1 MKSLFAHTR
10 KPLKDLLFIRVC
22 TAVFGIISASI
33 GTYGLTQ
40 IDPHELLGWLVMLF
54 LGLIAGWGFYMIY
67 AAFVGGSQTIKRV
80 ADGLGRGSI
89 SSAILLFFVAI
100 IALPITVLI
109 RAVKRAS

>member
-1 MKSLFAHTR
+1 
-10 KPLKDLLFIRVC
+10 
-22 TAVFGIISASI
+22 
-33 GTYGLTQ
+33 
-40 IDPHELLGWLVMLF
+40 MLF

-67 AAFVGGSQTIKRV
+67 AAFVGSSQTIKRV

-109 RAVKRAS
+109 RATQRARS